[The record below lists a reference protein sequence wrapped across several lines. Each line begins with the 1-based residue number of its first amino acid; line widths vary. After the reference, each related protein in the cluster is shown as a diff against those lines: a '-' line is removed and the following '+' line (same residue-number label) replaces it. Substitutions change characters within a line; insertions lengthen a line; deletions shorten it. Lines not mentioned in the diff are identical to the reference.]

1 MAADKFIGRLTFSG
15 CAVRDQAGARMPPW
29 SLFRCGNSRID
40 TTACFPKIER
50 PDDESG
56 FAVHTRA
63 MSLGRARAEGRLQVD
78 DGVGTPVRGP
88 PTWVAKNPTVLRHST
103 QTRCE
108 RVPGAMSDDFQ
119 LGNVFKVALIIGA
132 VVLALGLI
140 GIWIT

>member
-1 MAADKFIGRLTFSG
+1 
-15 CAVRDQAGARMPPW
+15 
-29 SLFRCGNSRID
+29 
-40 TTACFPKIER
+40 
-50 PDDESG
+50 
-56 FAVHTRA
+56 

-88 PTWVAKNPTVLRHST
+88 PKWVAKNPPVLRHST

-140 GIWIT
+140 GIFIT